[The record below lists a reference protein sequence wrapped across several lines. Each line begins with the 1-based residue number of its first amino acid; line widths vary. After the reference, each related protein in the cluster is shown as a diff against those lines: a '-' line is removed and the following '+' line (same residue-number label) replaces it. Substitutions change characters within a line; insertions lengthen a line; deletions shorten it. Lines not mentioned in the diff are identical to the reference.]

1 MAGNVGLDGMALFV
15 RIVEEGSLTAAGR
28 ALGLPKA
35 TVSRRLVQLETS
47 VGTLLVARSTCA
59 LSVTD
64 AGRRF
69 FERVQPIVHEA
80 EAAQSE
86 IMSANTEPSGILRI
100 TAPVIFGEV
109 VVAPGLVQFLQRYP
123 KIQAD
128 LHFSDELVNIVA
140 EGFDLA
146 IRMGQIEDSDLIGR
160 RLTEVSM
167 VLVASPS
174 YLEAHG
180 VPEKV
185 QDLRDHTAVLTQ
197 KKFDHWIVGAE
208 TVRLRWR
215 MSTGS
220 MVITRN
226 AVRDGLGIARVPEFF
241 VARDLAEGTLRRVLP
256 RFSLPGFSATALY
269 RRSAVPSL
277 ALRTLLDALPGWCA

>member
-1 MAGNVGLDGMALFV
+1 
-15 RIVEEGSLTAAGR
+15 
-28 ALGLPKA
+28 
-35 TVSRRLVQLETS
+35 
-47 VGTLLVARSTCA
+47 
-59 LSVTD
+59 
-64 AGRRF
+64 
-69 FERVQPIVHEA
+69 
-80 EAAQSE
+80 
-86 IMSANTEPSGILRI
+86 
-100 TAPVIFGEV
+100 
-109 VVAPGLVQFLQRYP
+109 
-123 KIQAD
+123 
-128 LHFSDELVNIVA
+128 
-140 EGFDLA
+140 
-146 IRMGQIEDSDLIGR
+146 MGQVEDSDLIGR
-160 RLTEVSM
+160 RLTEVSL

-180 VPEKV
+180 VPEQI

-220 MVITRN
+220 MVVTRN

-241 VARDLAEGTLRRVLP
+241 VARDLAEGALRRVLP

-269 RRSAVPSL
+269 PRSAVLSL